1 MCGEILFPSFPIL
14 RPCLSLSLPM
24 NGRGGVKLATIIEQ
38 QGCEVRD
45 DSQRVSSGDDV
56 QEGGL
61 GGCRGYFIQIED
73 SSVRL
78 GCPRKRTNG
87 GSADKK
93 EEARPRRWKREG
105 DKLFSSS
112 SSSEDRWAFPPPPAC
127 RPGSSGRS
135 RSVPSQ
141 RATSGGGGGGDN
153 CIRGAWEGKGGSPS
167 CEGICRGPRKPEGR
181 STLAGRVAGHPCVEG
196 PFHP

>member
-1 MCGEILFPSFPIL
+1 MCGEILFPSFPIF

-87 GSADKK
+87 GSTDKK
-93 EEARPRRWKREG
+93 GGAASAMEGGRKG

-112 SSSEDRWAFPPPPAC
+112 SSSEDRWAFPPSA
-127 RPGSSGRS
+127 RLGSSGRS

-141 RATSGGGGGGDN
+141 RATSGGGGDN

-167 CEGICRGPRKPEGR
+167 CDGICRGPRKLEGR
-181 STLAGRVAGHPCVEG
+181 STLAGRVAGHPGVKG